1 MAEKMTTFVWRHSAR
16 DQMLMLV
23 LTLCSFPIIWVSL
36 ELPKRIINDAIDGQ
50 DFPRELWSF
59 SLGQTDYLIALCAAY
74 LAAITANNAIKYV
87 QNMHRGILGERMLRR
102 MRFDLFRRVMG
113 RPLSRLRTT
122 SPGELV
128 QMISAELAPIGDF
141 IGAIIA
147 TPISQG
153 GSFLVYLAFILAQ
166 NTYIGLA
173 ALALYPVQ
181 AWLIPKLQSKVVAMI
196 RDRLAN
202 IRAMAREIDESIDA
216 ATELRGLR
224 ARRWHMAIVSR
235 QLYDNY
241 KIRRRIFILKFL
253 IKFVNNVANHLTP
266 FFIFLIGGY
275 FVIQGKLNIG
285 ALTAVLIAYKD
296 LAAPWKELLRFYQD
310 YSDMSARYTSIMENF
325 DEDGEPESLLDRAPV
340 GDHALELKEAPV
352 DGFPAPVSCHAPKGA
367 MTAVVCEDANSR
379 SALLQA
385 LSGLVDD
392 APRRWSAATPVLYRA
407 AVYVPADPRVFT
419 GSIRSNLLH
428 GLMFQPVERVDS
440 PERVLRGREAQ
451 LTGAPEDDTE
461 DNWIDAQEAGYDDLD
476 AVETRMLDLVRRLG
490 MEDDLYMVGLGCRL
504 DMTRQ
509 GPLADKLLELRGSI
523 AADPD
528 LAEMRRDFIDVFDA
542 DSYAPNASLADN
554 LFFGLP
560 RDPNLTWADFADDRA
575 VQRALDE
582 AGVKVMLVEVGLD
595 LCDTLISLFE
605 GVAAD
610 SDLFKRYGLFPR
622 AETPAVEAILRKSKQ
637 RGPAR
642 LNRSEQARMMGIAF
656 SYCSARYRLGVMRE
670 SERVEALLAARPAVR
685 AALKDDPRFA
695 PFDADAYHPAMS
707 IADNIFFGPTRVE
720 RRDSWQPFK
729 EKVDALVEERGLRGL
744 ILRAG
749 VDQRLG
755 ENGIA
760 LNALQRRKLG
770 LARALIKHP
779 SAIVLDGLAM
789 SDSGPD
795 QALRALI
802 RDEMD
807 GGAVIWGAASEQ
819 GSAQAD
825 HVIRV
830 DANGHVSQGCGPAS
844 GSDAGSGGVDG
855 GSDAG

>member
-16 DQMLMLV
+16 DQVMMLV
-23 LTLCSFPIIWVSL
+23 LTICSFPIIWMSL
-36 ELPKRIINDAIDGQ
+36 ELPKRIINDAIGGEN
-50 DFPRELWSF
+50 FPRELWGF
-59 SLGQTDYLIALCAAY
+59 NLDQVEYLVALCGAY
-74 LAAITANNAIKYV
+74 LAAITANNVIKYI

-113 RPLSRLRTT
+113 RPLSRLKTT

-141 IGAIIA
+141 IGAILA
-147 TPISQG
+147 TPLSQG
-153 GSFLVYLAFILAQ
+153 GSFLVYLGFILAQ

-173 ALALYPVQ
+173 ALCLYPMQ
-181 AWLIPKLQSKVVAMI
+181 AWLIPKLQGKVVAMI
-196 RDRLAN
+196 RVRLAN

-275 FVIQGKLNIG
+275 FVIHGTLNIG

-310 YSDMSARYTSIMENF
+310 FSDMGARYTSIMENF
-325 DEDGEPESLLDRAPV
+325 DEDGEPEPLLDRAPV

-352 DGFPAPVSCHAPKGA
+352 DGLTGLVSCHAPKGA
-367 MTAVVCEDANSR
+367 MTAVVCEDAATR

-392 APRRWSAATPVLYRA
+392 APRRWSASTPVLYRA
-407 AVYVPADPRVFT
+407 SVYVPADPRIFT

-428 GLMFQPVERVDS
+428 GLMFQPVARIDT
-440 PERVLRGREAQ
+440 PERIVRGQEAE
-451 LTGAPEDDTE
+451 LTGAPDDDTE
-461 DNWIDAQEAGYDDLD
+461 DNWIDAEEAGYEDLD
-476 AVETRMLDLVRRLG
+476 AVETRMLALVRRLG

-509 GPLADKLLELRGSI
+509 APLADKLLELRGFI
-523 AADPD
+523 AGSESM
-528 LAEMRRDFIDVFDA
+528 AEMRRDFIDVLDK
-542 DSYAPNASLADN
+542 DVYAANATLAEN

-560 RDPNLTWADFADDRA
+560 ADPEMRWSDYAGDRA
-575 VQRALDE
+575 VLRALDQT
-582 AGVKVMLVEVGLD
+582 GVRVMLVEVGLD
-595 LCDTLISLFE
+595 LCGTLISLFE

-610 SDLFKRYGLFPR
+610 SDLFKRYSLFPR
-622 AETPAVEAILRKSKQ
+622 AETPAIEAILRKSRQ

-642 LNRSEQARMMGIAF
+642 LNRHEQSRMLAIAF

-670 SERVEALLAARPAVR
+670 SERMDALLAARPVMR
-685 AALKDDPRFA
+685 EALKDDPRFA
-695 PFDADAYHPAMS
+695 PFDAQAYHPSMS
-707 IADNIFFGPTRVE
+707 IADNIFFGPTRVD
-720 RRDSWQPFK
+720 RRDSWQSFK
-729 EKVDALVEERGLRGL
+729 TQVDELVEERGLRGL

-749 VDQRLG
+749 VDQSLG

-770 LARALIKHP
+770 IARALIKRP
-779 SAIVLDGLAM
+779 AAVVLDGLAM
-789 SDSGPD
+789 TGSGPD
-795 QALRALI
+795 RALRELI
-802 RDEMD
+802 RSETDA
-807 GGAVIWGAASEQ
+807 GAVIWGAASDAGAEQ
-819 GSAQAD
+819 AE

-830 DANGHVSQGCGPAS
+830 DATGHVSQGCGPSA
-844 GSDAGSGGVDG
+844 GSDDGAGAVDG

>member
-1 MAEKMTTFVWRHSAR
+1 MIGVDCARGVGLAAPTPAFTTFLRPSVDVDAR
-16 DQMLMLV
+16 
-23 LTLCSFPIIWVSL
+23 TFSNIPIPVSGL
-36 ELPKRIINDAIDGQ
+36 AKYEG
-50 DFPRELWSF
+50 
-59 SLGQTDYLIALCAAY
+59 AAY
-74 LAAITANNAIKYV
+74 LDGKVYFAPFSPNGIGNKVMGIVMAFHQSSAV
-87 QNMHRGILGERMLRR
+87 QVSCKPTWPSGTGLPSTRRNLHLLSSSEGER
-102 MRFDLFRRVMG
+102 
-113 RPLSRLRTT
+113 RLLD
-122 SPGELV
+122 PG
-128 QMISAELAPIGDF
+128 D
-141 IGAIIA
+141 
-147 TPISQG
+147 
-153 GSFLVYLAFILAQ
+153 
-166 NTYIGLA
+166 
-173 ALALYPVQ
+173 
-181 AWLIPKLQSKVVAMI
+181 
-196 RDRLAN
+196 
-202 IRAMAREIDESIDA
+202 
-216 ATELRGLR
+216 
-224 ARRWHMAIVSR
+224 ARR
-235 QLYDNY
+235 
-241 KIRRRIFILKFL
+241 
-253 IKFVNNVANHLTP
+253 
-266 FFIFLIGGY
+266 
-275 FVIQGKLNIG
+275 
-285 ALTAVLIAYKD
+285 
-296 LAAPWKELLRFYQD
+296 AA
-310 YSDMSARYTSIMENF
+310 
-325 DEDGEPESLLDRAPV
+325 
-340 GDHALELKEAPV
+340 
-352 DGFPAPVSCHAPKGA
+352 
-367 MTAVVCEDANSR
+367 
-379 SALLQA
+379 
-385 LSGLVDD
+385 
-392 APRRWSAATPVLYRA
+392 
-407 AVYVPADPRVFT
+407 
-419 GSIRSNLLH
+419 
-428 GLMFQPVERVDS
+428 
-440 PERVLRGREAQ
+440 
-451 LTGAPEDDTE
+451 
-461 DNWIDAQEAGYDDLD
+461 DDLD

-819 GSAQAD
+819 GAAQAD

>member
-16 DQMLMLV
+16 DQILMLV
-23 LTLCSFPIIWVSL
+23 LTICSFPIIWISL
-36 ELPKRIINDAIDGQ
+36 ELPKRIINDAIGGE

-59 SLGQTDYLIALCAAY
+59 QLDQTDYLIALCAAY

-87 QNMHRGILGERMLRR
+87 QNLHRGILGERMLRR

-141 IGAIIA
+141 IGAILA
-147 TPISQG
+147 TPVSQG
-153 GSFLVYLAFILAQ
+153 GSFLVYLGFILAQ

-173 ALALYPVQ
+173 ALCLYPVQ
-181 AWLIPKLQSKVVAMI
+181 AWLIPKLQAKVVAMI
-196 RDRLAN
+196 RVRLAN

-275 FVIQGKLNIG
+275 FVIHGQLNIG

-325 DEDGEPESLLDRAPV
+325 DEDGEPEPLLDRAPV
-340 GDHALELKEAPV
+340 GRHALALKDAPV
-352 DGFPAPVSCHAPKGA
+352 DGLSAPVTCHAPAGA
-367 MTAVVCEDANSR
+367 MTAVVCEDAAAR

-385 LSGLVDD
+385 LSGLGDD
-392 APRRWSAATPVLYRA
+392 APRRWTASTEVLYRA
-407 AVYVPADPRVFT
+407 SVYVPADPRIFT

-428 GLMFQPVERVDS
+428 GLLFRPVELVES
-440 PERVLRGREAQ
+440 PERAIRGREAQ

-461 DNWIDAQEAGYDDLD
+461 DNWIDAAESGYDDLE
-476 AVETRMLDLVRRLG
+476 AVETRMLDLVRLMG
-490 MEDDLYMVGLGCRL
+490 MEDDLYMIGLGCRL
-504 DMTRQ
+504 DMSRQ
-509 GPLADKLLELRGSI
+509 APLADKLLELRAAIAGSES
-523 AADPD
+523 
-528 LAEMRRDFIDVFDA
+528 LAEMRRDFIDVLDEDA
-542 DSYAPNASLADN
+542 YAPNATLAEN

-560 RDPNLTWADFADDRA
+560 LDPEMTWADYAGDRA
-575 VQRALDE
+575 VQRALDD

-622 AETPAVEAILRKSKQ
+622 AETPAIEAILRKSRA

-642 LNRSEQARMMGIAF
+642 LNRAEQARMLAIAF
-656 SYCSARYRLGVMRE
+656 AYNSARYRLGVMRE
-670 SERVEALLAARPAVR
+670 SERVEALLAARPRVR

-695 PFDADAYHPAMS
+695 GFDPDAYHPAMS
-707 IADNIFFGPTRVE
+707 IAENIFFGPGRVD

-729 EKVDALVEERGLRGL
+729 SEIDALVEDRGLRGL

-749 VDQRLG
+749 VDQQLG
-755 ENGIA
+755 DNGVT

-770 LARALIKHP
+770 LARALIKRP
-779 SAIVLDGLAM
+779 AAIVLDGLAM
-789 SDSGPD
+789 TESGPD
-795 QALRALI
+795 RALRDLL
-802 RDEMD
+802 RRELD
-807 GGAVIWGAASEQ
+807 GGALIWGAASEA
-819 GSAQAD
+819 GAEQAE

-830 DANGHVSQGCGPAS
+830 DAAGQVSQGCGPAAD
-844 GSDAGSGGVDG
+844 DAAGARGVDG